1 MADETILRLPRC
13 IVWRRGG
20 RMSIP
25 VPIERLAGTM
35 TGFQLAALVCP
46 RAEGWAQVIVV
57 DPVADGP
64 DLVMALPGSAR
75 GASPERPLPVTL
87 VWTGAT
93 KSANAL
99 VVDGW
104 GSAVDGRLRVR
115 VDHAVLHAPRLG

>member
-1 MADETILRLPRC
+1 
-13 IVWRRGG
+13 
-20 RMSIP
+20 
-25 VPIERLAGTM
+25 
-35 TGFQLAALVCP
+35 
-46 RAEGWAQVIVV
+46 
-57 DPVADGP
+57 
-64 DLVMALPGSAR
+64 MALPGSAR